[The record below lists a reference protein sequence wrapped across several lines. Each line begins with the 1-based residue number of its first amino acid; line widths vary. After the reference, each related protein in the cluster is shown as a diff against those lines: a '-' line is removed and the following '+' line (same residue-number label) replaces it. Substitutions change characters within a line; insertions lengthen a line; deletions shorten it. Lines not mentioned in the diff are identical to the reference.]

1 MKNKKFKNVLVVLG
15 GTSGERAISL
25 DSGRACIRALKKKGY
40 KVSSFDPKI
49 KNFNLINKKKIDV
62 IFNALHGRDGE
73 DGVAQSYFEYLKI
86 PYTHSG
92 VISSFNAMNKLI
104 SKEIFIENNIKT
116 PRFNLIKKTEFKIKG
131 IKKIF
136 TLKKINFPVVLKPIN
151 EGSSLGVEICKNK
164 EKLLRS
170 FRNLFK
176 KYDQLIL
183 EEYIGG
189 QEVQVAVIN
198 SVPLGA
204 IELIPKR
211 LFYDYKA
218 KYTKK
223 AKTKH
228 VMPARLSKKK
238 YNEILNIA
246 KKTHNVLKCRGVTR
260 SDFKFFNNIFYL
272 LEINTQPGMTSL
284 SLVPEIANFKGL
296 TFENLVEKILLDAS
310 TNKWEN
316 V

>member
-15 GTSGERAISL
+15 GTSGERAVSL
-25 DSGRACIRALKKKGY
+25 ESGRACVKALKKKGY
-40 KVSSFDPKI
+40 KVSLFDPKI
-49 KNFNLINKKKIDV
+49 KNLNLINKLKIDV

-73 DGVAQSYFEYLKI
+73 DGIAQSYFEYLKI

-104 SKEIFIENNIKT
+104 SKDIFIKNNIKT
-116 PRFNLIKKTEFKIKG
+116 PKFISLKKTEYKTKIIQKI
-131 IKKIF
+131 IKS
-136 TLKKINFPVVLKPIN
+136 KKINYPIVLKPIN

-164 EKLLRS
+164 EKLFKSSRY
-170 FRNLFK
+170 LFK
-176 KYDQLIL
+176 KYDELII

-198 SVPLGA
+198 SDPLGA

-218 KYTKK
+218 KYTKN

-238 YNEILNIA
+238 YNEVLNIA
-246 KKTHNVLKCRGVTR
+246 KKTHDVLKCRGVSR
-260 SDFKFFNNIFYL
+260 SDFKFFKNIFYL

-284 SLVPEIANFKGL
+284 SLVPEIAKFKGL

-310 TNKWEN
+310 VNK
-316 V
+316 